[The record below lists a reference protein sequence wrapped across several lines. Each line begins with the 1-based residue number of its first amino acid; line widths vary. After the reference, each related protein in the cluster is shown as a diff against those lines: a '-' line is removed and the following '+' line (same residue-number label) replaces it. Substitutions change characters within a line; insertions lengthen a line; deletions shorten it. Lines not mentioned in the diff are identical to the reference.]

1 MKTKIVKPL
10 VMVLCA
16 ILLVVGTVAG
26 TVAYLQDQESA
37 KNTFTVGTVAIT
49 LTEATPPADGEYH
62 LVPGRTY
69 TNETKI
75 TVEAGSEDCYVFF
88 KLKNDLGT
96 DATFAM
102 GANWTALEDVAD
114 VYYYKAGDNAIVSA
128 GTECVVFTS
137 FTLSTTA
144 DLTDVTSETAIEVT
158 GYAVQAET
166 FADAKAAWIGANFR

>member
-49 LTEATPPADGEYH
+49 LTEANPPAEGKYH

-69 TNETKI
+69 ANETKI
-75 TVEAGSEDCYVFF
+75 TVEAGSENCYVFF
-88 KLKNDLGT
+88 KLKNDLGA

-102 GANWTALEDVAD
+102 DENWTALEGVNN
-114 VYYYKAGDNAIVSA
+114 VYYYKVGDNAIVSA
-128 GTECVVFTS
+128 GTECVVFES
-137 FTLSTTA
+137 FTLSTLA
-144 DLTDVTSETAIEVT
+144 DLTGVTSETAIEVN

-166 FADAKAAWIGANFR
+166 FANAKAAWDGASFQ